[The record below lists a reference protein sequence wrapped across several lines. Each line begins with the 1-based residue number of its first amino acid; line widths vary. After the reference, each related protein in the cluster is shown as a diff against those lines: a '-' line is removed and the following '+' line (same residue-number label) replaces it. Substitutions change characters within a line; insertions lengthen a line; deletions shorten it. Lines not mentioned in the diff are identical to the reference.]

1 MPAIERR
8 SAAWAIVLAIGVAV
22 ASLLAACSPEP
33 TGGDASVLD
42 GILTLSA
49 DEDGAASLA
58 LWTATSSDEVDIRE
72 IALPG
77 PATAWVSVGRASVLA
92 ATNLDGTVHTSD
104 PVDAR
109 MSDDEL
115 AELDWRPVEATDPDG
130 DALAEPAWFATW
142 DPEGGRYAAISGDLP
157 AGSEL
162 GLALVD
168 PTTHGLLELTVDQ
181 PLLAAP
187 PVWLDDDRV
196 ALIGGAT
203 TEPTALIVD
212 ATTGAI
218 EVGPTGDRRI
228 ATSLDTDVVATS
240 AGPGSSVDIA
250 ATSAW
255 LEGSDASTGSIDAP
269 DEDTTAISMALDRTG
284 VRLAIVWVD
293 RGGSVRLT
301 VHDGTDGWRRV
312 EDRPL
317 EGVDAA
323 AVAWLR

>member
-8 SAAWAIVLAIGVAV
+8 SAARAIVLAVGVAT
-22 ASLLAACSPEP
+22 APILAACAAEP
-33 TGGDASVLD
+33 TGDASVLD
-42 GILTLSA
+42 GLLTLSA
-49 DEDGAASLA
+49 DRDGAASLA
-58 LWTATSSDEVDIRE
+58 LWTATPPDGVDVRE

-92 ATNLDGTVHTSD
+92 ATLLDGTVHTSD
-104 PVDAR
+104 PVDPR
-109 MSDDEL
+109 MSDDDL
-115 AELDWRPVEATDPDG
+115 AELDWRPVEATGADG
-130 DALAEPAWFATW
+130 DPLAEPAWFATW
-142 DPEGGRYAAISGDLP
+142 DPEGGRYAAIAGDLP
-157 AGSEL
+157 TGSEL

-168 PTTHGLLELTVDQ
+168 PTTHGLLELALDQ

-187 PVWLDDDRV
+187 PAWLDDDRV

-212 ATTGAI
+212 VTTGAI
-218 EVGPTGDRRI
+218 EAGPTGDRRI
-228 ATSLDTDVVATS
+228 AISLDTEVVATS
-240 AGPGSSVDIA
+240 AGPGSSVDIG

-255 LEGSDASTGSIDAP
+255 LEDSDVSTGSIDAT
-269 DEDTTAISMALDRTG
+269 DEDATAVSIALDRTG

-293 RGGSVRLT
+293 RDGSVRLT
-301 VHDGTDGWRRV
+301 VHDGDDGWRRV